1 MSDGP
6 PEVPLEAG
14 RRPLRERV
22 SVVWL
27 VPAGALAVALGIAW
41 QQWSQQG
48 PLIEVIFDDA
58 AGVMANETE
67 LRFRD
72 VAVGIVEEVGFTENL
87 EQVRVSIRVDKGVAE
102 YIDEAADFWVVRPEV
117 TTEGV
122 SGLET
127 VLSGVYIRGQ
137 WDTEAGGTARRFEG
151 LPRAPLLGPDQDGIE
166 IVMRASEGVLSGN
179 SPILYKGVEA
189 GRIGEAGVSTDG
201 FYVEAPA
208 VIYAPYD
215 TLVTETTRF
224 WDTSGFSV
232 KIGTGGAEIDFDSV
246 AALLA
251 GGLAFDTFVS
261 GATLAEDGQTF
272 EVYDSE
278 ETARNSVFNT
288 PDGPSLNLV
297 AVFDGNVSGLAVGA
311 PVELDG
317 VRIGS
322 VSGLNGLVDEQRFGD
337 RGVRL
342 QTVLTILPSRL
353 GMAEEGGVERALQ
366 YFIDEVEE
374 GLRARLVTGSIL
386 TGGLKVQLLDV
397 PGVEPDVL
405 DPDALPYPAI
415 PVTQSEISDV
425 QATAQGTLDR
435 INNLPIEELLASA
448 TSFLENAARLIGS
461 EDLQQ
466 TPADVRA
473 LLGDIRGIVGS
484 DEVQAVPGQI
494 GSVMGEIELA
504 VSGIREILDD
514 IRAQEAVSRILAAVD
529 SANAV
534 TADLDTALD
543 GVPEL
548 IGNLNRVAETAADLP
563 FDTLLSEVSGL
574 AEQARA
580 LVGSEETQ
588 ALPGRVNAL
597 LAELE
602 TGTAEARQLVA
613 SLNEGQAV
621 TRLLETVDAAG
632 AAVATLDRSLEG
644 VPQLVSRLDT
654 LAATANELPL
664 DTLMTRVSGLA
675 DEARRLIGSEDTQAL
690 PGRVNALLAEL
701 ETGTAEARTLIASL
715 NEEQGV
721 TRLLDTIDAAG
732 QAAAT
737 LDRSLEGVPQLVSRI
752 DAVAATA
759 QELPLELLFDRVSG
773 LADEARALIGTEA
786 ARELPGR
793 IGTLAGELERGV
805 AEARELLAEVNEGG
819 GGESLVAAIDSAAR
833 AADSLDR
840 SFAGV
845 PQLVDNLNAVAGKAA
860 DLPLEV
866 LVAEATS
873 LVNNA
878 DRILAQDTARALPGE
893 LNGALDE
900 LRQILGQVREG
911 GVVENAN
918 ATFASAANA
927 ADQLAAAAESLP
939 ALVSRAEALLL
950 TADGTVGVIGDET
963 TPALRDLRAAL
974 REVTQAAD
982 AVESLARAIERRPNS
997 LLTGR

>member
-1 MSDGP
+1 MSGP
-6 PEVPLEAG
+6 K
-14 RRPLRERV
+14 RSLRSRV

-27 VPAGALAVALGIAW
+27 VPVGALAVALGIGW
-41 QQWSQQG
+41 QSWNDQG
-48 PLIEVIFDDA
+48 PLIEVTFEDA
-58 AGVMANETE
+58 GGVLAGETE

-72 VAVGIVEEVGFTENL
+72 VAVGVVEEVGFTDGL
-87 EQVRVSIRVDKGVAE
+87 DRVRIAIRLDKDVARYVDAGS
-102 YIDEAADFWVVRPEV
+102 DFWIVRPEV

-122 SGLET
+122 SGLDT

-137 WDTEAGGTARRFEG
+137 WDGRAGSEETSFEG
-151 LPRAPLLGPDQDGIE
+151 LERPPLLGPDQQGIE
-166 IVMRASEGVLSGN
+166 ITLRATEGVLSGN

-201 FYVEAPA
+201 FYVEAPG

-215 TLVTETTRF
+215 NLVTETTRF

-272 EVYDSE
+272 EVYDAE

-322 VSGLNGLVDEQRFGD
+322 VSGLNGLVDEERFGD

-342 QTVLTILPSRL
+342 QTVLNILPSRL
-353 GMAEEGGVERALQ
+353 GMATDGGVEQALE
-366 YFIDEVEE
+366 YFVDEVAE

-386 TGGLKVQLLDV
+386 TGGLKVQLIDV
-397 PGVEPDVL
+397 PGARAATLDVN
-405 DPDALPYPAI
+405 ALPYPSV

-448 TSFLENAARLIGS
+448 TSFLENSARLIGS

-466 TPADVRA
+466 TPGDVRA
-473 LLGDIRGIVGS
+473 LLGDIRGLVGS
-484 DEVQAVPGQI
+484 EEVQAVPGQI
-494 GSVMGEIELA
+494 GGVMEEIELV
-504 VSGIREILDD
+504 VSDVRLILDEV
-514 IRAQEAVSRILAAVD
+514 RAAEAVRRVLEAVD
-529 SANAV
+529 SAAAV

-548 IGNLNRVAETAADLP
+548 VGNLNRVAENAADLP
-563 FDTLLSEVSGL
+563 LDRLLAEVSGL
-574 AEQARA
+574 AEEARA
-580 LVGSEETQ
+580 LVGAEETQ
-588 ALPGRVNAL
+588 AMPGRINAL

-602 TGTAEARQLVA
+602 AGTAEARGLVA
-613 SLNEGQAV
+613 TLDEEQGIA
-621 TRLLETVDAAG
+621 RLLDTVDAAG
-632 AAVATLDRSLEG
+632 AAAASLDASLAG
-644 VPQLVSRLDT
+644 VPQLV
-654 LAATANELPL
+654 E
-664 DTLMTRVSGLA
+664 
-675 DEARRLIGSEDTQAL
+675 
-690 PGRVNALLAEL
+690 
-701 ETGTAEARTLIASL
+701 
-715 NEEQGV
+715 
-721 TRLLDTIDAAG
+721 
-732 QAAAT
+732 
-737 LDRSLEGVPQLVSRI
+737 RI

-759 QELPLELLFDRVSG
+759 QDLPVEALLDQVSG
-773 LADEARALIGTEA
+773 LARDARALIGTDA
-786 ARELPGR
+786 ARALPGQ
-793 IGTLAGELERGV
+793 IGTLAGELELGV
-805 AEARELLAEVNEGG
+805 TEARALLAEVNAGG

-840 SFAGV
+840 SLAGA
-845 PQLVDNLNAVAGKAA
+845 PQLIDSLNAVAGKAA

-866 LVAEATS
+866 LVAEANS
-873 LVNNA
+873 LINSA
-878 DRILAQDTARALPGE
+878 DRILSQDTARALPGE

-927 ADQLAAAAESLP
+927 ADRLAEAAQTLP
-939 ALVSRAEALLL
+939 SLVSRAEALLV
-950 TADGTVGVIGDET
+950 TSNGTVGVIGDATE
-963 TPALRDLRAAL
+963 PALRDLRSAL
-974 REVTQAAD
+974 RDVSKAAE
-982 AVESLARAIERRPNS
+982 AVGSLARAIERRPNS